1 MYLSYLYLSVSTKF
15 SGDTVTDFLQGFNLI
30 LDFSDGSLR
39 HSSLSYG
46 LAIILTSWLPLLVV
60 SLHMTTSGS
69 GDSSVYRHCR
79 TLPGLLG
86 LLGAVLLFPLIP
98 TLLYCLLLL
107 SPRQSS
113 LDR

>member
-1 MYLSYLYLSVSTKF
+1 
-15 SGDTVTDFLQGFNLI
+15 
-30 LDFSDGSLR
+30 
-39 HSSLSYG
+39 
-46 LAIILTSWLPLLVV
+46 
-60 SLHMTTSGS
+60 MTTSGS

-79 TLPGLLG
+79 TVPGLLG